1 MDTVSKQ
8 KRSEIM
14 SRVKSKDSK
23 IETLFRKELWKSGF
37 RYRKNDKSVY
47 GSPDLTFK
55 RFKIAIFV
63 DSEYFHGKDWEI
75 EKYRIKT
82 NTDFW
87 HRKIEKNI
95 QRDKA
100 VNAELLKNNWKV
112 LRFWGREVQ
121 KELDF
126 CIKEITRVIEE
137 RKNDKVFRIKEKIQD
152 SGR

>member
-1 MDTVSKQ
+1 MDVLTKEQ
-8 KRSEIM
+8 RSRNMQAI
-14 SRVKSKDSK
+14 RNKDSK
-23 IETLFRKELWKSGF
+23 IELMLAKSLWSQGF
-37 RYRKNDKSVY
+37 RYRKNDKSIY

-75 EKYRIKT
+75 EKFRIKT

-100 VNAELLKNNWKV
+100 VNDELLKNNWIV
-112 LRFWGREVQ
+112 LRFWGREIQ
-121 KELDF
+121 KKLDF

-137 RKNDKVFRIKEKIQD
+137 RKNDKVFRIKEKI
-152 SGR
+152 

>member
-1 MDTVSKQ
+1 MDVLSKEQ
-8 KRSEIM
+8 RRKNMSAIRS
-14 SRVKSKDSK
+14 KGTK
-23 IETLFRKELWKSGF
+23 IEVSLAKALWTRGF